1 MAKQNPIS
9 VESRL
14 DQCKDFEI
22 QPLIMSTGD
31 TIQAVNWADEDVSK
45 LGLGQILGRRSINAS
60 HARVY
65 CHARWPRCMHR
76 WYYWGYSLS
85 ELSNTVV
92 SYTLFTI
99 ALQIDRAFYF

>member
-14 DQCKDFEI
+14 DQCKDFGI

-45 LGLGQILGRRSINAS
+45 LGLGQKLGR
-60 HARVY
+60 
-65 CHARWPRCMHR
+65 
-76 WYYWGYSLS
+76 
-85 ELSNTVV
+85 
-92 SYTLFTI
+92 
-99 ALQIDRAFYF
+99 